1 MKNFFFFI
9 VKGDFTEFAGSIVLD
24 HADIGRSSVEVG
36 CYWLSRLV
44 SSQLYGVTPYDPL
57 SFATAAVVLVVVAML
72 ASYIPA
78 RRATKVDPLVALRY
92 E

>member
-1 MKNFFFFI
+1 MALGAQRGDVLKLVLMKGLALI
-9 VKGDFTEFAGSIVLD
+9 AWGTALGLI
-24 HADIGRSSVEVG
+24 G

-44 SSQLYGVTPYDPL
+44 SRQLYGITPYDPL
-57 SFATAAVVLVVVAML
+57 SFATAAVVLVGVAML